1 MQRNLL
7 YKLTDALSLLS
18 KCRYIALL
26 FEEETGRDREERSYI
41 KKRQEQ
47 KEKKEAAL
55 KKKQEQQEKRE
66 ATLKENQKQDQKKR
80 SLKRNK
86 EE

>member
-1 MQRNLL
+1 MVPNNPMRVR
-7 YKLTDALSLLS
+7 
-18 KCRYIALL
+18 RYIALL
-26 FEEETGRDREERSYI
+26 FEGETGRDREERSYT
-41 KKRQEQ
+41 KKKQEQ

-66 ATLKENQKQDQKKR
+66 ATLKENQKKK
-80 SLKRNK
+80 SLKRKK